1 MCIFLSLILSIAY
14 LSIFI
19 LLGLLMSSLIRKSSL
34 VLLILLAVWIS
45 LVFIIPNVSGVLSGK
60 LAQLPSELQTAKQ
73 MGPMI
78 QEEVWGKI
86 AEVKERAIKGEFQT
100 KEEILAMKPGRELN
114 IRVAEEIIG
123 HNVIEDEI
131 FGDMEVSRD
140 DKGNSVYQPLRR
152 YSEDISEAQIVVN
165 KMIKTE
171 RNEALLWA
179 NDSRPEV
186 ICKAALV
193 SILEKKK
200 AKEKRARRAKFR
212 VIK

>member
-1 MCIFLSLILSIAY
+1 M
-14 LSIFI
+14 
-19 LLGLLMSSLIRKSSL
+19 
-34 VLLILLAVWIS
+34 
-45 LVFIIPNVSGVLSGK
+45 
-60 LAQLPSELQTAKQ
+60 
-73 MGPMI
+73 
-78 QEEVWGKI
+78 
-86 AEVKERAIKGEFQT
+86 T

-140 DKGNSVYQPLRR
+140 DKGNSIYQPLRR

-171 RNEALLWA
+171 RSKALLWA

-186 ICKAALV
+186 ICKAALL
-193 SILEKKK
+193 SILEGKK
-200 AKEKRARRAKFR
+200 AKEKRDRRAKFR